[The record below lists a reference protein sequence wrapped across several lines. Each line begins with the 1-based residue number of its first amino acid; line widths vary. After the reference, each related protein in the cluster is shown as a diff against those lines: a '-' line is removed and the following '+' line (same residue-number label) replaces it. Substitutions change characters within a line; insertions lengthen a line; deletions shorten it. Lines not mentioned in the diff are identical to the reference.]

1 MESRYL
7 SIIYFLSSIL
17 YAIPMQPFTDIWLN
31 AALQGATQTVVAFTL
46 IVTRLSG
53 MIVIAP
59 MFAHPDLPRHIRV
72 LLVVALGFV
81 LTPALRAIDA
91 TTLFHRLD
99 ADADGQVFLAEVSD
113 GWQRPVADLL
123 RRAGK
128 PHDDALRADEFQ
140 LGLPIPHSVVEYAGL
155 AAIEFAIGVALG
167 LGVFIVLSGLQMA
180 GNFIDQQIGVSLGD
194 IFNPEFQ
201 TNATLSGQTLHL
213 LGLALFLTVGGHLLL
228 VSALV
233 ETFQVFPV
241 GYAYV
246 SAPLIDLLRDLVHQ
260 SLVLAIHVS
269 APLILTMAVVGFAM
283 GILGH
288 TIPQINILVV
298 GFPVRALVGLAI
310 FGLAIPGI
318 AEVLTDRIP
327 DTIHLLLN
335 AVSD

>member
-1 MESRYL
+1 MFPL
-7 SIIYFLSSIL
+7 
-17 YAIPMQPFTDIWLN
+17 QPFTDAWLN
-31 AALQGATQTVVAFTL
+31 AALEGTTQAVVAFTL

-72 LLVVALGFV
+72 LLVIALGFV

-91 TTLFHRLD
+91 QSLFHRLD
-99 ADADGQVFLAEVSD
+99 SDGDGRILVAEVPD
-113 GWQRPVADLL
+113 GWKGPVADFL
-123 RRAGK
+123 RRAGR
-128 PHDDALRADEFQ
+128 PEDGELRADEFQ
-140 LGLPIPHSVVEYAGL
+140 PGLSLPRSVVEYTGL
-155 AAIEFAIGVALG
+155 AVIEFAIGLALG
-167 LGVFIVLSGLQMA
+167 LGVFTILSGLQMA

-233 ETFQVFPV
+233 ETFQTFPI
-241 GYAYV
+241 GYAHV
-246 SAPLIDLLRDLVHQ
+246 SAPLIDLLRNLVHE

-327 DTIHLLLN
+327 DTIQLLLN